1 MNAENKY
8 DFCKRFGQGVDSVI
22 SENKAGDTV
31 LIVAHSSLAFYLR
44 KLFPKESISGVDNT
58 SVTIVE
64 YSYDMGEFKLKD
76 LNDTSYI
83 RSN

>member
-1 MNAENKY
+1 M
-8 DFCKRFGQGVDSVI
+8 
-22 SENKAGDTV
+22 
-31 LIVAHSSLAFYLR
+31 AHSSLAFYLR